1 MQQSGNRRGVLA
13 AMFLVFLSG
22 CATTSTPLS
31 DIDFAKYMESSEK
44 KVDAL
49 VGENKR
55 DEAAGLLKQVANANP
70 ARKAP
75 WAKLAKLQFE
85 AGNYGEAI
93 VAADEVL
100 QRDPA
105 DRVAKSVR
113 AVSGLRVATESIA
126 DLRND
131 EDMKGSARAD
141 AANLAR
147 VMRETLGEEVL
158 VPPVDEEAEAL
169 ARQKAQARRHYRRKS
184 TAAAEKPAPAAA
196 PASTGPKVNGDPF
209 SVLR

>member
-1 MQQSGNRRGVLA
+1 MDGTRRG
-13 AMFLVFLSG
+13 
-22 CATTSTPLS
+22 
-31 DIDFAKYMESSEK
+31 
-44 KVDAL
+44 
-49 VGENKR
+49 
-55 DEAAGLLKQVANANP
+55 
-70 ARKAP
+70 
-75 WAKLAKLQFE
+75 LAKLLHP
-85 AGNYGEAI
+85 AGAGRITSYNVCYTKLLRNYGEAI

-141 AANLAR
+141 AVSLAK
-147 VMRETLGEEVL
+147 VMRETLGEDVL

-169 ARQKAQARRHYRRKS
+169 ERQKAQARRYRRRKPVV
-184 TAAAEKPAPAAA
+184 AAEKPTEATQPA
-196 PASTGPKVNGDPF
+196 GPKVNGDPF

>member
-1 MQQSGNRRGVLA
+1 MQNAGSRRSVLSA
-13 AMFLVFLSG
+13 LFLLLLSG
-22 CATTSTPLS
+22 CATTVKPLS
-31 DIDFAKYMESSEK
+31 DLDFAKYMEASEK
-44 KVDAL
+44 QVDTL

-55 DEAAGLLKQVANANP
+55 DEAAGLLKQLANTNP

-141 AANLAR
+141 AVSLAK
-147 VMRETLGEEVL
+147 VMRETLGEDVL

-169 ARQKAQARRHYRRKS
+169 ERQKAQARRYRRRKPVV
-184 TAAAEKPAPAAA
+184 AAEKPTEATQPA
-196 PASTGPKVNGDPF
+196 GPKVNGDPF